1 MHIICN
7 GQQQEIGAE
16 TTLSSLL
23 DSLKLRPEAV
33 VAEVNKNIIDPDQ
46 YDTLLLQDGDR
57 VELIRFVGGG

>member
-7 GQQQEIGAE
+7 GQQREIKGE

-23 DSLKLRPEAV
+23 DSLQLRPEAV

-46 YDTLLLQDGDR
+46 YDTLLLQDGDT

>member
-7 GQQQEIGAE
+7 GQQQEIKAE

-23 DSLKLRPEAV
+23 DSLKLRPESI
-33 VAEVNKNIIDPDQ
+33 VAEVNNNIIDPDQ

-57 VELIRFVGGG
+57 VELVRFVGGG